1 MGSDLGKIQIVG
13 HYLAVIWKPAR
24 MNLEGGVVKLQLK
37 IIMMSSQQPK
47 LLTHAWNVQ
56 IYSFLRGQNEYS
68 TSFVSSSHDDDN
80 DITYKSRR
88 SSPRRTGRGKRSIHA
103 DQRGNSHDKLQLDA
117 QEHFL
122 TKKDIVAQIVFASV
136 VGDMVLALAYALE
149 VPHYGSKVGPQTM
162 LKGALDSRIN
172 IPNGEKMISK

>member
-56 IYSFLRGQNEYS
+56 IYSFL
-68 TSFVSSSHDDDN
+68 
-80 DITYKSRR
+80 
-88 SSPRRTGRGKRSIHA
+88 
-103 DQRGNSHDKLQLDA
+103 
-117 QEHFL
+117 
-122 TKKDIVAQIVFASV
+122 SV